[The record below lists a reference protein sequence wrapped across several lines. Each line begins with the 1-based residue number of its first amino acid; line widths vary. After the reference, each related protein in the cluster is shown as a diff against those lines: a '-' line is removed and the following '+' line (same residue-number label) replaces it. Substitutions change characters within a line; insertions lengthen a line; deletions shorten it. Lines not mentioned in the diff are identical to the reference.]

1 MSLFK
6 KFQQLHPYHI
16 VTASP
21 WPLLTSIGA
30 FNVTIGGALYMHRFT
45 NSGWILA
52 VGVFALATMM
62 TFWWRDVVREG
73 TFEGM
78 HTEEVQRGLKLGMIL
93 FITTEVMFFFG
104 FFWAYFHFSMDPSIA
119 LGGIWPPYGIEPF
132 DPFGIPLLNTFILLL
147 SGATVTVA
155 HYYILLG
162 DAFKAG
168 WWLIA
173 TLSCAVAFLT
183 MQAFEYFVAP
193 FDISDG
199 AFGSIFFMATGFHG
213 FHVFVG
219 TVFLAVCYVRLERYH
234 FTKDHHIGFLAA
246 AWYWHFVDVV
256 WLFLFVVVYWLPS
269 VV

>member
-1 MSLFK
+1 MKQKLGFE
-6 KFQQLHPYHI
+6 QYHSFHL
-16 VTASP
+16 VTPSP
-21 WPLLTSIGA
+21 WPLLASISALG
-30 FNVTIGGALYMHRFT
+30 VTIGGVLYMNRFSIGST
-45 NSGWILA
+45 VLLL
-52 VGVFALATMM
+52 GVLNLLATMVV
-62 TFWWRDVVREG
+62 WWRDVIREG

-78 HTEEVQRGLKLGMIL
+78 HTESVQTGLKLGVFL
-93 FITTEVMFFFG
+93 FILSEVMFFFG
-104 FFWAYFHFSMDPSIA
+104 FFWAYFHFSMDPSVAI
-119 LGGIWPPYGIEPF
+119 GGIWPPFGIEAF
-132 DPFGIPLLNTFILLL
+132 DPFGIPLLNTCILLL

-173 TLSCAVAFLT
+173 TVVCGVVFIL
-183 MQAFEYFVAP
+183 MQAFEYIVAP

-213 FHVFVG
+213 FHVIIG
-219 TVFLAVCYVRLERYH
+219 TIFLAVCSGRLEKYH

-256 WLFLFVVVYWLPS
+256 WLFLFVCVYWLPS
-269 VV
+269 AV